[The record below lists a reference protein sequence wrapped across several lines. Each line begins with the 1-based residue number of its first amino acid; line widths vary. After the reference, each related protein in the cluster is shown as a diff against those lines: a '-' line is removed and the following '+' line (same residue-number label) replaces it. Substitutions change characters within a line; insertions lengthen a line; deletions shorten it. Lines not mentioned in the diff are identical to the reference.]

1 MKYEWLGLREFA
13 RRLGRHHHAVQ
24 KAISDGRVPAA
35 SVRRD
40 ERGRVV
46 AVDFPSASIA
56 WRLSTDPSQA
66 LRRAA
71 APVNVPDEAPCQAP
85 PPTQASAPATAALEV
100 ALVALPAMLERIGIA
115 PTVVTIIVAEVRGV
129 MEAELRGRGVGEAE
143 IAEVLGLIFAMAAD
157 EREQPGTWTS

>member
-85 PPTQASAPATAALEV
+85 PPTQASAPAIAALEL
-100 ALVALPAMLERIGIA
+100 ALVVLPAALEALGVGGALITLGLAAVREAMEGELRA
-115 PTVVTIIVAEVRGV
+115 RGV
-129 MEAELRGRGVGEAE
+129 DDAE
-143 IAEVLGLIFAMAAD
+143 ISELVGRLLEMIDD
-157 EREQPGTWTS
+157 ERAQPGTWTK